1 VAKFAATRWKVVV
14 NNVDLS
20 TWAFDVQVADEKEK
34 LEVSGFSA
42 TGAREYVQGTAE
54 QEIEISFR
62 WDYAAGGPHQT
73 NYPLYTG
80 GSVFKVWVQPDS
92 VAGTSSTNPWY
103 GGTGSLYSYPMG
115 ATLNEVVEYTLSYSP
130 APNSAFSWGT
140 AGTVS

>member
-1 VAKFAATRWKVVV
+1 MAKKAATRWKVVV
-14 NNVDLS
+14 NGVDLS
-20 TWAFDVQVADEKEK
+20 TWAFDVQISDEKEK
-34 LEVSGFSA
+34 LEVSGFSP

-54 QEIEISFR
+54 QEIAISYRQDF
-62 WDYAAGGPHQT
+62 ASGGPHQT

-103 GGTGSLYSYPMG
+103 GGTASMYTFPMS
-115 ATLNEVVEYTLSYSP
+115 ATLNEVEETTYTYSP
-130 APNSAFSWGT
+130 APNSQFSWGT